1 MIKKKPGQSSLVP
14 GQRWSARR
22 KREIVLRLL
31 RGESLEAVSREIGVE
46 VYRLEAWRDR
56 ALNGIDL
63 ALKDWQDD
71 PLMGELNAAM
81 KHFGNSRW
89 KWSCCGK
96 RMNCIALSGGGDRRS
111 ERLDLPFHRSAV
123 WGEAC
128 LCGIGAAAVDLL
140 CPPNIG
146 AGTAAAEARSQ
157 DRVVGR
163 NVT

>member
-1 MIKKKPGQSSLVP
+1 MKKKPGQGSLGP

-63 ALKDWQDD
+63 ALKDRQDD

-81 KHFGNSRW
+81 KHIGELSMEVELLRKENELHRPFGR
-89 KWSCCGK
+89 
-96 RMNCIALSGGGDRRS
+96 RRS
-111 ERLDLPFHRSAV
+111 RK
-123 WGEAC
+123 
-128 LCGIGAAAVDLL
+128 
-140 CPPNIG
+140 
-146 AGTAAAEARSQ
+146 
-157 DRVVGR
+157 
-163 NVT
+163 